1 MEGNLTLNQVRKLI
15 RQLGGDDAVKRL
27 INESDVN
34 VETLSPDS
42 LNLPKKCE
50 EIEQDF
56 IQRALVRTGGNR
68 IHAAELLGI
77 TPRNLQFKI
86 SQYKIDTSS
95 LFSR

>member
-27 INESDVN
+27 INESDVHL
-34 VETLSPDS
+34 ETPSSDS
-42 LNLPKKCE
+42 LNLPKKYE

-56 IQRALVRTGGNR
+56 IQRALIRTGGNR

-77 TPRNLQFKI
+77 SPRNLQFKI
-86 SQYKIDTSS
+86 NHYKIDTSS
-95 LFSR
+95 FSHR